1 MENWRGIQNPEWQQK
16 VVNMLREGKADESH
30 KGASLLIHLQLIGDP
45 QAVLFHNSAPKGSS
59 QMLASPAV
67 KMAENMWFTGPI
79 PASKKP
85 LLML

>member
-30 KGASLLIHLQLIGDP
+30 KGASLLHIQLIGDP
-45 QAVLFHNSAPKGSS
+45 QAALFHILLTKGSCE
-59 QMLASPAV
+59 MLAFPAV

-79 PASKKP
+79 PASKKL